1 MFFYKISI
9 LNYNSEPILENQPFT
24 VVTILILINKLINI
38 THSIMK
44 EFNQYINGKFVKSTN
59 SGVTEVLNPCTE
71 EVLSVIPQ
79 GSIVDANNALEA
91 AQAAQ
96 HSWKSLAA
104 IERAGYLNKMANV
117 IRENRVFL
125 AETLAK
131 EQAKVIGLAQVEID
145 VTADYFDYNAG
156 WARRI
161 EGEIIQSD
169 RRKEHIFLHK
179 APIGVAVGIL
189 PWNFPF
195 FVMARKVAPSLVTGN
210 TCVIKPSCIAP
221 NTVMEFIKM
230 IENIGLPAGVLNVV
244 CGSGP
249 TVGNALVK
257 SPITGIVS
265 LTGSVFAGQK
275 IMEAAAANITKVSLE
290 LGGKAPAIVCADANL
305 ELAVNAIV
313 SSKVIFSGQVCNCAE
328 RVYVEES
335 IYDQFLD
342 MVTKKMQSVKV
353 EDAFSTNNPDMSAMV
368 SKDQVEKVA
377 EMVEFAKKEG
387 AEVLVGG
394 SRSEQFDKGYFY
406 QPTLLTNV
414 TQNMQIIQEEVFGPI
429 LPVMKFSTLDEAIAL
444 ANDCEYGLT
453 SSIFSENFNKVMHA
467 SNELQFG
474 ETYINREHFEAI
486 QGFHAGWKKSGLG
499 GADGKHG
506 MEEYLQTKVVYA
518 QYR

>member
-1 MFFYKISI
+1 
-9 LNYNSEPILENQPFT
+9 
-24 VVTILILINKLINI
+24 
-38 THSIMK
+38 MK
-44 EFNQYINGKFVKSTN
+44 EFNQYINGKFVKSTSN
-59 SGVTEVLNPCTE
+59 EMTEVINPCTE
-71 EVLSVIPQ
+71 EVLALIPKGSVA
-79 GSIVDANNALEA
+79 DADRAMEA
-91 AQAAQ
+91 AQTAQ
-96 HSWKSLAA
+96 KAWKSLTA
-104 IERAGYLNKMANV
+104 IERAGYLHKMATV

-169 RRKEHIFLHK
+169 RKKEHIFLHK
-179 APIGVAVGIL
+179 APIGVAVGIC

-195 FVMARKVAPSLVTGN
+195 FVMARKVAPSLITGN

-221 NTVMEFIKM
+221 NTVMEFAKL
-230 IENIGLPAGVLNVV
+230 IENIGLEAGVLNFV
-244 CGSGP
+244 CGTG
-249 TVGNALVK
+249 TIVGNALAK
-257 SPITGIVS
+257 SPKAGIIS

-275 IMEAAAANITKVSLE
+275 IMEAAAENITKVSLE

-305 ELAVNAIV
+305 ELAVNAVV
-313 SSKVIFSGQVCNCAE
+313 SSRVIFSGQICNCAE
-328 RVYVEES
+328 RVYVEDS
-335 IYDQFLD
+335 IFDEF
-342 MVTKKMQSVKV
+342 MEKVSKKMSEVKV
-353 EDAFSTNNPDMSAMV
+353 EDAFSDNNPDMSSMV
-368 SKDQVEKVA
+368 SKDQLDKVT

-387 AEVLVGG
+387 AEVVLGG
-394 SRSEQFDKGYFY
+394 SRSTNFDKGYYY

-414 TQNMQIIQEEVFGPI
+414 TQKMQIIQEEVFGPV
-429 LPVMKFSTLDEAIAL
+429 LPVMKFGTLDEAIAL
-444 ANDCEYGLT
+444 ANDCEFGLT

-467 SNELQFG
+467 CDQLEFG
-474 ETYINREHFEAI
+474 ETYVNREHFEAI
-486 QGFHAGWKKSGLG
+486 QGFHAGWKKSGIG

>member
-1 MFFYKISI
+1 
-9 LNYNSEPILENQPFT
+9 
-24 VVTILILINKLINI
+24 
-38 THSIMK
+38 MK
-44 EFNQYINGKFVKSTN
+44 EFNQFINGKFVKST
-59 SGVTEVLNPCTE
+59 SSEVTKVLNPCTE
-71 EVLSVIPQ
+71 EVLSEIPH
-79 GSIVDANNALEA
+79 GSVEDANKALDA
-91 AQAAQ
+91 AKASQ
-96 HSWKSLAA
+96 HAWKSLTAV
-104 IERAGYLNKMANV
+104 ERAGYLHKMADV

-125 AETLAK
+125 AETLAA

-145 VTADYFDYNAG
+145 VTADYFDYYAG
-156 WARRI
+156 FARRI

-169 RRKEHIFLHK
+169 RKKEHIFLHK

-195 FVMARKVAPSLVTGN
+195 FVMARKVAGSLITGN

-221 NTVMEFIKM
+221 NTIMEWVDLIQK
-230 IENIGLPAGVLNVV
+230 IELPAGVLNFV

-249 TVGNALVK
+249 IVGNALSK
-257 SPITGIVS
+257 SPITGIIS

-275 IMEAAAANITKVSLE
+275 VMEAASENITKVSLE

-305 ELAVNAIV
+305 ELAVNAVVGSRI
-313 SSKVIFSGQVCNCAE
+313 IYSGQVCNCAE

-335 IYDQFLD
+335 IHDQFLE
-342 MVTKKMQSVKV
+342 MVTAKMNALKV
-353 EDAFSTNNPDMSAMV
+353 EDAFSENNPDMSALV
-368 SKDQVEKVA
+368 SKAQLDKVA

-394 SRSEQFDKGYFY
+394 GKSTQFDKGYFY

-414 TQNMQIIQEEVFGPI
+414 RQDMQIIQDEVFGPV

-444 ANDCEYGLT
+444 ANDSEYGLI

-467 SNELQFG
+467 AEELQYG

-486 QGFHAGWKKSGLG
+486 QGFHAGWKKSGIG

-506 MEEYLQTKVVYA
+506 MEEYLQTKVIYA

>member
-1 MFFYKISI
+1 
-9 LNYNSEPILENQPFT
+9 
-24 VVTILILINKLINI
+24 
-38 THSIMK
+38 MK
-44 EFNQYINGKFVKSTN
+44 HFNQYINGKFVKST
-59 SGVTEVLNPCTE
+59 STKVTEVLNPCTE
-71 EVLSVIPQ
+71 EVLSTIAE
-79 GSIVDANNALEA
+79 GSVEDANNALEA

-96 HSWKSLAA
+96 HGWNALTA
-104 IERAGYLNKMANV
+104 IERAGYLHKMANV

-125 AETLAK
+125 AETLAR
-131 EQAKVIGLAQVEID
+131 EQAKVLGLAQVEID

-169 RRKEHIFLHK
+169 RKKEHIFLHK
-179 APIGVAVGIL
+179 APIGVAVGIC

-195 FVMARKVAPSLVTGN
+195 FVMARKVAPSLITGN

-221 NTVMEFIKM
+221 NTIMEFITL
-230 IENIGLPAGVLNVV
+230 IEKIGLPTGVLNVV
-244 CGSGP
+244 CGTGP
-249 TVGNALVK
+249 VVGNALTK

-305 ELAVNAIV
+305 ELAVNAV
-313 SSKVIFSGQVCNCAE
+313 VNSKVIFSGQVCNCAE
-328 RVYVEES
+328 RVYVEDS

-342 MVTKKMQSVKV
+342 MVTKKMNSVKV
-353 EDAFSTNNPDMSAMV
+353 EDAFSTNNPDMSSMV

-377 EMVEFAKKEG
+377 AMVEFAKSEG
-387 AEVLVGG
+387 AEVILGG
-394 SRSEQFDKGYFY
+394 RRSDQFDKGYFY
-406 QPTLLTNV
+406 QPTLLTSV
-414 TQNMQIIQEEVFGPI
+414 TQKMQIIQEEVFGPV

-506 MEEYLQTKVVYA
+506 MEEYLQTKVIYA
-518 QYR
+518 QFR

>member
-1 MFFYKISI
+1 
-9 LNYNSEPILENQPFT
+9 
-24 VVTILILINKLINI
+24 
-38 THSIMK
+38 MK
-44 EFNQYINGKFVKSTN
+44 QFDQFINGKFVKST
-59 SGVTEVLNPCTE
+59 STKVTEVLNPCTE
-71 EVLSVIPQ
+71 EILSEIPY
-79 GSIVDANNALEA
+79 GSVEDANKALDA
-91 AQAAQ
+91 AKESQ
-96 HSWKSLAA
+96 HAWKSLTAV
-104 IERAGYLNKMANV
+104 ERAGYLHKMANV

-125 AETLAK
+125 AETLAA

-145 VTADYFDYNAG
+145 VTADYFDYYAG
-156 WARRI
+156 FARRI

-169 RRKEHIFLHK
+169 RKKEHIFLHK

-195 FVMARKVAPSLVTGN
+195 FVMARKVAGSLITGN

-221 NTVMEFIKM
+221 NTIMEWVDLIQK
-230 IENIGLPAGVLNVV
+230 IELPAGVLNFV

-249 TVGNALVK
+249 VVGNALSK
-257 SPITGIVS
+257 SPITGIIS

-275 IMEAAAANITKVSLE
+275 VMEAASENITKVSLE

-305 ELAVNAIV
+305 ELAVNAVVGSRI
-313 SSKVIFSGQVCNCAE
+313 IYSGQVCNCAE

-335 IYDQFLD
+335 IHDQFLD
-342 MVTKKMQSVKV
+342 MVTAKMNALKV
-353 EDAFSTNNPDMSAMV
+353 EDAFSDNNPDMSALV
-368 SKDQVEKVA
+368 SKAQLDKVA

-387 AEVLVGG
+387 AEVLIGG
-394 SRSEQFDKGYFY
+394 EKSSQFDKGYFY

-414 TQNMQIIQEEVFGPI
+414 RQDMQIIQDEVFGPV

-444 ANDCEYGLT
+444 ANDSEYGLT

-467 SNELQFG
+467 AEELQYG

-486 QGFHAGWKKSGLG
+486 QGFHAGWKKSGIG

-506 MEEYLQTKVVYA
+506 MEEYLQTKVIYA

>member
-1 MFFYKISI
+1 
-9 LNYNSEPILENQPFT
+9 
-24 VVTILILINKLINI
+24 
-38 THSIMK
+38 MK
-44 EFNQYINGKFVKSTN
+44 EFNQYINGKFVKST
-59 SGVTEVLNPCTE
+59 STEVTEVLNPCTE
-71 EVLSVIPQ
+71 EVLSIIPK
-79 GSIVDANNALEA
+79 GSLVDANNALDA

-96 HSWKSLAA
+96 HGWNALTA

-179 APIGVAVGIL
+179 AAIGVAVGIL

-221 NTVMEFIKM
+221 NTVMEFIKL

-244 CGSGP
+244 CGTG
-249 TVGNALVK
+249 TLVGNALVK

-328 RVYVEES
+328 RVYVEDS
-335 IYDQFLD
+335 IYDQFMD
-342 MVTKKMQSVKV
+342 MVTKKMAAVKV
-353 EDAFSTNNPDMSAMV
+353 EDAFATNNPDMSAMV
-368 SKDQVEKVA
+368 SKDQVDKVA

-387 AEVLVGG
+387 AEVVVGG
-394 SRSEQFDKGYFY
+394 NRSSQFDKGYFY

-414 TQNMQIIQEEVFGPI
+414 TQNMQIIQEEVFGPV

-518 QYR
+518 QFR

>member
-1 MFFYKISI
+1 
-9 LNYNSEPILENQPFT
+9 
-24 VVTILILINKLINI
+24 
-38 THSIMK
+38 MK
-44 EFNQYINGKFVKSTN
+44 EFNQFINGKFVKST
-59 SGVTEVLNPCTE
+59 SSEVTKVLNPCTE
-71 EVLSVIPQ
+71 EVLSEIPH
-79 GSIVDANNALEA
+79 GSVEDANKALEA
-91 AQAAQ
+91 AKGSQ
-96 HSWKSLAA
+96 HAWKSLTA

-125 AETLAK
+125 AETLAS

-169 RRKEHIFLHK
+169 RAKEHIFLHK
-179 APIGVAVGIL
+179 APIGVSVGIL

-210 TCVIKPSCIAP
+210 TCVIKPSCVAP
-221 NTVMEFIKM
+221 NTVMEFVKL
-230 IENIGLPAGVLNVV
+230 IENIGLPAGVLNFV

-249 TVGNALVK
+249 LVGNALSK

-265 LTGSVFAGQK
+265 LTGSVYAGQK
-275 IMEAAAANITKVSLE
+275 IMEAAAPNITKVSLE

-313 SSKVIFSGQVCNCAE
+313 NSKVIFSGQVCNCAE
-328 RVYVEES
+328 RVYVEDS
-335 IYDQFLD
+335 IYDEFID
-342 MVTKKMQSVKV
+342 RVTKKLNEVKV
-353 EDAFSTNNPDMSAMV
+353 EDAFSTNNPDMSSMV
-368 SKDQVEKVA
+368 SQAQIEKVE
-377 EMVEFAKKEG
+377 EMVNFAKKEG
-387 AEVLVGG
+387 AEVVLGG
-394 SRSEQFDKGYFY
+394 QRSSQFDRGYFY

-414 TQNMQIIQEEVFGPI
+414 KQNMQIIQEEVFGPV

-444 ANDCEYGLT
+444 SNDSDFGLT

-467 SNELQFG
+467 SQELEFG

-486 QGFHAGWKKSGLG
+486 QGFHAGWKKSGVG

-506 MEEYLQTKVVYA
+506 MEEYLQTKVIYA

>member
-1 MFFYKISI
+1 
-9 LNYNSEPILENQPFT
+9 
-24 VVTILILINKLINI
+24 
-38 THSIMK
+38 MK
-44 EFNQYINGKFVKSTN
+44 EFSQFINGRFVKSTSSN
-59 SGVTEVLNPCTE
+59 MTEVLNPCTE
-71 EVLSVIPQ
+71 EVLSVIPK
-79 GSIVDANNALEA
+79 GSVTDANNALEA

-96 HSWKSLAA
+96 QGWKSLAA
-104 IERAGYLNKMANV
+104 IERANYLHKMANV

-125 AETLAK
+125 AKTLAS
-131 EQAKVIGLAQVEID
+131 EQAKVIALAQVEID

-179 APIGVAVGIL
+179 APIGVAVGIC

-221 NTVMEFIKM
+221 NTIMEFTKL
-230 IENIGLPAGVLNVV
+230 IENIGLPAGVLNFV
-244 CGSGP
+244 CGSG
-249 TVGNALVK
+249 TVVGNALTK

-305 ELAVNAIV
+305 DIAVNAIV

-328 RVYVEES
+328 RVYVEDS
-335 IYDQFLD
+335 IYDRF
-342 MVTKKMQSVKV
+342 MEKVTKKMSEVKV
-353 EDAFSTNNPDMSAMV
+353 EDAFSENNPDMSSMV
-368 SKDQVEKVA
+368 SKDQVDKVA

-394 SRSEQFDKGYFY
+394 NRSEQFDKGYFY

-414 TQNMQIIQEEVFGPI
+414 KQNMQIIQEEVFGPV
-429 LPVMKFSTLDEAIAL
+429 LPVMKFGTLDEAIAL

-453 SSIFSENFNKVMHA
+453 SSIFSEDFNKVMHA